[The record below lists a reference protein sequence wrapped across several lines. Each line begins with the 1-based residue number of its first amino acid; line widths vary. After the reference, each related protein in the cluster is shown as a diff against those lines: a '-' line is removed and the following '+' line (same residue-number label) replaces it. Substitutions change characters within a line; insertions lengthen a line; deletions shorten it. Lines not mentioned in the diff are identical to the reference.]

1 MFCECWESPE
11 TCRTACLLFP
21 WPSLLLTVPS
31 NLAESIA
38 FAYEEASGEV
48 LLNLGGQHHQCHEA
62 ELLLTEGVI
71 TYVNSL
77 LLVYKNGFSRLG
89 KMTRGLS

>member
-1 MFCECWESPE
+1 MWGREKGVTVRMQRNEVGGKMCCECGESPE
-11 TCRTACLLFP
+11 TCRTAWLFFP
-21 WPSLLLTVPS
+21 RPSLLLTVPS

-71 TYVNSL
+71 T
-77 LLVYKNGFSRLG
+77 
-89 KMTRGLS
+89 